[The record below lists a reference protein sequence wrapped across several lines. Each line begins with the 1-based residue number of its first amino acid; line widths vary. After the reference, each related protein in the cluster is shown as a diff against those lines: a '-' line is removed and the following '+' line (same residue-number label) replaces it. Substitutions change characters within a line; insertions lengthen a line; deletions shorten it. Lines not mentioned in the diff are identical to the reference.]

1 MQVKQ
6 STQAPR
12 YLVKFV
18 NTTWA
23 IFDTI
28 DYENIRVFSLL
39 KEANEVQKIMN
50 RKWNK

>member
-1 MQVKQ
+1 MQ

-28 DYENIRVFSLL
+28 EYENIRVLSLL

-50 RKWNK
+50 RKWSK